1 MSNWIKIRHL
11 WDPLAW
17 ALTAVSMGPCPI
29 SLGVY
34 MNISILKNI
43 CITIFIFTSYNT
55 AFASPTGT
63 AVLAK
68 RPLNMGNHLPP
79 KSPLSPTDARNNT
92 NKAANTTIQ
101 WLLAAPDVKNLTTTN
116 LEVETEERGSSLT
129 QVPQQSE
136 ELDSSGADRIDIR
149 GSDRLNTEKLFYKS
163 MWPRITCPS
172 STSGESEV
180 LARISRVF
188 DGDYNIPS
196 ASPNYLDSF
205 KRRWNANRKKT
216 ESSPSRLVREAIDIC
231 LRCSCSKSW
240 QVGATSIGSYGSR
253 GTTRTGCGPAHAR
266 DCNFIYGCYCM
277 IELRTEP
284 TEAIRRMRIY
294 NFNHLQQLAL
304 RIPDRIRNSP
314 VNMGVEWRVP
324 NATGP
329 GDIVLPI
336 GAPLPS
342 NGEADPP
349 SLTPPTLGEI
359 FNDPNDPGEGP
370 STGVT
375 RSSHFGQVNVA
386 PSTEPP
392 FYLSG
397 PTDEDFF
404 WRDNYDNLGAFEGGD
419 GSGLGQALEG
429 GDGSGLGLTDADF
442 FWRDYYDNPGSFGG
456 GDGGG
461 SGFVK
466 REMVSNEE
474 DNISSRKPG
483 YP

>member
-1 MSNWIKIRHL
+1 
-11 WDPLAW
+11 
-17 ALTAVSMGPCPI
+17 MGPCPV

-55 AFASPTGT
+55 AFASPIDT

-68 RPLNMGNHLPP
+68 SPLNMGNHLSP
-79 KSPLSPTDARNNT
+79 KSPLSPTNSRNNT
-92 NKAANTTIQ
+92 NIAANTTIQ
-101 WLLAAPDVKNLTTTN
+101 WLPAAPDVKNLTRTN
-116 LEVETEERGSSLT
+116 LEVEREERGSSLT

-136 ELDSSGADRIDIR
+136 ELDSSGAGRIDIR
-149 GSDRLNTEKLFYKS
+149 GNGILSTEKLFYKS
-163 MWPRITCPS
+163 LRPRIQCPS
-172 STSGESEV
+172 SSDEPQI

-188 DGDYNIPS
+188 DGDYNIPG
-196 ASPNYLDSF
+196 ASPNDLDAF
-205 KRRWNANRKKT
+205 KRRWSHIRKNT
-216 ESSPSRLVREAIDIC
+216 ESSSRRLVREAINIC
-231 LRCSCSKSW
+231 MKCSCNKINW
-240 QVGATSIGSYGSR
+240 QLVRTSFGAYGAG

-266 DCNFIYGCYCM
+266 YCNFIYGCYCM
-277 IELRTEP
+277 VELLTEP
-284 TEAIRRMRIY
+284 TDTIRRLRLF
-294 NFNHLQQLAL
+294 NFNRLQELAL

-314 VNMGVEWRVP
+314 ANAGVEWRVP
-324 NATGP
+324 NTTGP
-329 GDIVLPI
+329 GDVVLRL

-342 NGEADPP
+342 NGEADLP

-359 FNDPNDPGEGP
+359 FNDPNDPGEGS

-404 WRDNYDNLGAFEGGD
+404 WRD
-419 GSGLGQALEG
+419 
-429 GDGSGLGLTDADF
+429 
-442 FWRDYYDNPGSFGG
+442 YYDNPGGFGG

-483 YP
+483 YL